1 MALRGLFLAIGHTSG
16 RAAITLTVMLL
27 VDCPVGS
34 LEPRR
39 LSLAHL
45 LTAVMAAA
53 SVVGVNLV
61 WLRIPALPFIPLLAI
76 NDLLGTINPP
86 FMTML
91 ISAVNEDHLVATMG
105 VVLTMIGAPLGQM
118 IFLTLGN
125 LVGIAITMS
134 IYASLTDFLAL
145 VIFLV
150 GLLCMNARDPTPVM
164 DKCKVGLAGFEPATS
179 CTQSRRATKLRY
191 SPAPIDI
198 TVRAQCINI
207 AQGRVPADPAG
218 VSRGREQL
226 CACGYHGDH
235 DSGRDMGGAADGWPL
250 GRNGDHTGKQVP
262 LEQISDSG
270 SPGKPHRQTDR
281 SAQVA

>member
-1 MALRGLFLAIGHTSG
+1 MTLA
-16 RAAITLTVMLL
+16 VMLL

-39 LSLAHL
+39 LSLTHL
-45 LTAVMAAA
+45 LTGVMAAA

-105 VVLTMIGAPLGQM
+105 VVLMMIGAPLGQM

-134 IYASLTDFLAL
+134 IYASLTGSSGSRDFPCGIA
-145 VIFLV
+145 VYERQ
-150 GLLCMNARDPTPVM
+150 GPYSRHGQM
-164 DKCKVGLAGFEPATS
+164 
-179 CTQSRRATKLRY
+179 QSRA
-191 SPAPIDI
+191 
-198 TVRAQCINI
+198 
-207 AQGRVPADPAG
+207 
-218 VSRGREQL
+218 SR
-226 CACGYHGDH
+226 
-235 DSGRDMGGAADGWPL
+235 
-250 GRNGDHTGKQVP
+250 
-262 LEQISDSG
+262 I
-270 SPGKPHRQTDR
+270 
-281 SAQVA
+281 